1 MWPFLVNTV
10 YHTILMLESLCL
22 YLRQVQT
29 RGDRDRSQQ
38 TCDSTHRKEKHIQ
51 GIRNGYQR
59 TFFPSPKPLNSIKE
73 KENDDVCGGESCS
86 RRDQAGEGKEE
97 ERKQK
102 NAYEVTR
109 AKEAKLCFKKE
120 AEN

>member
-1 MWPFLVNTV
+1 MVNTA
-10 YHTILMLESLCL
+10 YHTILMLGSLCL

-38 TCDSTHRKEKHIQ
+38 TCDLTHRKEKHIQ
-51 GIRNGYQR
+51 GIRNGYQL
-59 TFFPSPKPLNSIKE
+59 TFFPSPKPLDSIKE
-73 KENDDVCGGESCS
+73 KENDDVYGGESCS

-97 ERKQK
+97 EMKQK
-102 NAYEVTR
+102 KAYELTR
-109 AKEAKLCFKKE
+109 EKEAKLYFKKE